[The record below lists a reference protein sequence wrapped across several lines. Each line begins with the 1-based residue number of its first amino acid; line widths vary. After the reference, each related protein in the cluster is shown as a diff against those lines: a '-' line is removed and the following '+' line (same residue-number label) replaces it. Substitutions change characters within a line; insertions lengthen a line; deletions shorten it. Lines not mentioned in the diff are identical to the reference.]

1 MVRLNNRGIAL
12 VTVLV
17 LSAIALIMMTGLI
30 YIVTVGTQVS
40 GIEKRYKTALEAAVG
55 GADVALKVI
64 AARGNNPFDTSVTT
78 LLNFN
83 RYNVDCLLD
92 KMRNATYK
100 GSTFNWPNC
109 SSFQSQA
116 TSYSIDPSENPV
128 RSYDLSFDLGS
139 YRVYAKIVDTVEGNS
154 GGDEGLIKG
163 GVVESNPGEVAVM
176 SIPYLYTI
184 EILSQRIDNPS
195 ERAKLS
201 VLYEY

>member
-1 MVRLNNRGIAL
+1 MIRLNDRGIAL

-17 LSAIALIMMTGLI
+17 LSAIALIIMAGLI

-40 GIEKRYKTALEAAVG
+40 GIEKRYKTALEAAAG
-55 GADVALKVI
+55 GADVTFQVI
-64 AARGNNPFDTSVTT
+64 AARGNNPFDPTITT
-78 LLNFN
+78 LLSFERFN
-83 RYNVDCLLD
+83 LNCLLD

-100 GSTFNWPNC
+100 GATFNWSNC
-109 SSFQSQA
+109 AGFSSKA
-116 TSYSIDPSENPV
+116 TSLVIDPTDSQ
-128 RSYDLSFDLGS
+128 SYDLRFDLGS

-184 EILSQRIDNPS
+184 EIMSQKIDNPA

>member
-1 MVRLNNRGIAL
+1 MIRLNDRGIAL

-17 LSAIALIMMTGLI
+17 LSAIALIIMAGLI

-40 GIEKRYKTALEAAVG
+40 GIHKRYKTALEAAAG
-55 GADVALKVI
+55 GADVTFQVI
-64 AARGNNPFDTSVTT
+64 AARGNNPFDPTITA
-78 LLNFN
+78 LLSFERFN
-83 RYNVDCLLD
+83 LDCLLD
-92 KMRNATYK
+92 KMRNAT
-100 GSTFNWPNC
+100 FNWPNC
-109 SSFQSQA
+109 AGFSSKA
-116 TSYSIDPSENPV
+116 TSLVIDPLDSQ
-128 RSYDLSFDLGS
+128 SYDLRFDLGS

-176 SIPYLYTI
+176 PIPYLYTI
-184 EILSQRIDNPS
+184 EILSQRIDNPA